1 MTREKEWDGIAAC
14 HQRINVVTT
23 WTFDQMKMGRH
34 KLIHQRFNGQYNV
47 VALVLAFILYYYF

>member
-14 HQRINVVTT
+14 HRRINVVTT
-23 WTFDQMKMGRH
+23 WSFDKMKMGQH

-47 VALVLAFILYYYF
+47 VALVIII